1 MERAWS
7 LIEGFVAQLGGGSR
21 ADARSI
27 RRAIAIVPLWGL
39 IVLAAVTVVPPPL
52 RGIALLLALLGIVL
66 AFGRKDALF
75 VVALASL
82 ALAMSEDQPNTLKDF
97 FERDGYGSL
106 WAAFLFG
113 SVTASDL
120 YAAVVVGLSLA
131 AIMRSPL
138 AGRIS
143 KIDLVFAFV
152 GLMLLY
158 GVARGLIGR
167 LPEEQWRF
175 WFFDVRAALYIAGG
189 YIVGRTLV
197 LGPRPL
203 FIARLG
209 FASFAV
215 VFLLTAIQ
223 FSIVPTG
230 FKAINGGNIPIIS
243 EIALLAGAYV
253 LCAGAL
259 SAWSS
264 RGALT
269 LWAAGAGV
277 MTVVDFIAGR
287 RTGLLLIIAGLIV
300 LGVVAG
306 RRSLRLASYYALS
319 VLVCLAIVAV
329 LDRAT
334 LNDSVDAIAVTV
346 QTAPEAVSAGVH
358 ATAAPVASPLA
369 APTAA
374 QTIVPVATGDPRQQA
389 AITGTETR
397 VGEVRNVIDTLR
409 ARSGLF
415 IGLGFGKLW
424 QVLTPQADDYFAVG
438 PRSGLYGTPYRFNL
452 HLPGIDYLLRFG
464 IIGSALLVLAGSYAL
479 LTVWRWPRSG
489 HDRAIAIAAIAATA
503 LMLSYWGNPRS
514 SFVEGLMLA
523 LVRVVEP
530 QSLSRPLREW
540 VATIR
545 RARDRLR

>member
-1 MERAWS
+1 MERTWS
-7 LIEGFVAQLGGGSR
+7 VIEGLVAQIGGGTR
-21 ADARSI
+21 ADARAI

-39 IVLAAVTVVPPPL
+39 TVLAAVTVVPPPF
-52 RGIALLLALLGIVL
+52 RGIALLLVLLGVAL
-66 AFGRKDALF
+66 ALGRKDALF

-82 ALAMSEDQPNTLKDF
+82 SLAMSEDQPNTIKDF
-97 FERDGYGSL
+97 FERDGYGSV
-106 WAAFLFG
+106 WAASVFG

-120 YAAVVVGLSLA
+120 YAAVAVGLSLA
-131 AIMRSPL
+131 ATMRSPL
-138 AGRIS
+138 ARTIS
-143 KIDLVFAFV
+143 KVDLVFAFL

-158 GVARGLIGR
+158 AAARGLIGR
-167 LPEEQWRF
+167 LPVEQLRF
-175 WFFDVRAALYIAGG
+175 WLFDVRAALYIAGG
-189 YIVGRTLV
+189 YLIGRTLM
-197 LGPRPL
+197 LSPRPL
-203 FIARLG
+203 FVARLA

-264 RGALT
+264 RGT
-269 LWAAGAGV
+269 LSFWAAGAGL

-287 RTGLLLIIAGLIV
+287 RTGLLLVIAGLIV

-306 RRSLRLASYYALS
+306 RRSLRVGSYYALS
-319 VLVCLAIVAV
+319 VLVCLAVVSV
-329 LDRAT
+329 LDRTT
-334 LNDSVDAIAVTV
+334 LDDSVDAVAVTV
-346 QTAPEAVSAGVH
+346 QTAPEAVSAGAH
-358 ATAAPVASPLA
+358 ATTAPAVSPGA
-369 APTAA
+369 APTIA
-374 QTIVPVATGDPRQQA
+374 PVATGDPRQEA

-397 VGEVRNVIDTLR
+397 VGEVRNVTDTLR

-415 IGLGFGKLW
+415 VGLGFGKLW

-452 HLPGIDYLLRFG
+452 HLPGLDYLLRFG
-464 IIGSALLVLAGSYAL
+464 LIGSALLLLALGYAL
-479 LTVWRWPRSG
+479 RTVWRWPRSG
-489 HDRAIAIAAIAATA
+489 HDRAIAMAAIVATA

-514 SFVEGLMLA
+514 SLVEGLMLA

-530 QSLSRPLREW
+530 QPLSQPLRQW
-540 VATIR
+540 FATIR
-545 RARDRLR
+545 ARAPLR